1 MNTKTIANGIASAIA
16 VIGAAAL
23 AAHIMKK
30 HSKKSII
37 DKSHIID
44 TRTEVDEKL
53 GTAIITTYGNGQIRM
68 TLKQNIRAAVAADMA
83 TMDVANKCVRIASDM
98 QAKHSPNYGLELNNI
113 PSHLKAVDF
122 PGLHG
127 SLPGGYDLTMHS
139 HLLLAATTIS
149 DIYQIK
155 SGKHNGIRTIVLQRS
170 ITGMYKI
177 VDMPETEAEQ
187 AEND

>member
-1 MNTKTIANGIASAIA
+1 MKKTSAVVGAIA
-16 VIGAAAL
+16 GAAV
-23 AAHIMKK
+23 AAIIIKK
-30 HSKKSII
+30 VMDKRNPSKQT
-37 DKSHIID
+37 DELNHIID
-44 TRTEVDEKL
+44 THTEVDEKL

-68 TLKQNIRAAVAADMA
+68 TLKQNIRAAVAADMD
-83 TMDVANKCVRIASDM
+83 TMDVANKCIRIASDM

-113 PSHLKAVDF
+113 PSHLKAADF

-127 SLPGGYDLTMHS
+127 SLPGGYELTMHS

-149 DIYQIK
+149 DIYQMK